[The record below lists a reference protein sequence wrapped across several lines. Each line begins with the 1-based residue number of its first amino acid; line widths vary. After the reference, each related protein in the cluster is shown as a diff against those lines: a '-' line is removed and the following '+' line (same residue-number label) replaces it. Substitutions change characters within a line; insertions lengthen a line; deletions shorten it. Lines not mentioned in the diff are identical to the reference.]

1 MIWSLLKERSI
12 LFYLMKFSLQ
22 KSTSKSINLCW
33 VSYKKIWTS
42 KLENFPKPYS
52 KAEAQMLA
60 DDAAKE
66 DEEEEDVVLTDDD
79 EK

>member
-1 MIWSLLKERSI
+1 
-12 LFYLMKFSLQ
+12 MKYNQQ
-22 KSTSKSINLCW
+22 KTTSKSINLCW

-60 DDAAKE
+60 DDAAAKE
-66 DEEEEDVVLTDDD
+66 EDEEEDVVLTDDD